1 MSTEAPDK
9 GGQDPAH
16 ASVFKGVRYS
26 LVDQA
31 LLSIS
36 NFIIGLVFIRFASKT
51 DYYAYSQLIGYIAL
65 TTSVQAA
72 LITTTALTLLP
83 QKSGEARQRMVS
95 AYFGLQLALSLAM
108 AVVSGL
114 FVWLLPASL
123 AMDDVSLVLVGA
135 LACMVVSVW
144 LREFMRNIQFI
155 RMRPDLCLWQDLMYV
170 GALAIGIL
178 GLLALH
184 DVAASPMLYLI
195 GAVGILSGLP
205 WLRSAGLKP
214 SWSLSAWRE
223 LLREVWP
230 YAKWSLP
237 AGLVAWAFGNGYL
250 LIGARVVGPEA
261 TAEIVAAKLFAAP
274 LGMVFLSW
282 ANVFRPKVSSSLA
295 ADDVAGV
302 RRLTWISVS
311 GVFGIVLVY
320 GVCLVLAYPMLE
332 SHVLGQK
339 YVGLHGDIAWWGVF
353 FCASGI
359 SSVCNGVLLAGGRF
373 QQSFHAAAISSAISI
388 PMMAV
393 LGAVYAKDGLML
405 GLVMG
410 EATYALVL
418 FLGMRRLLQRV
429 GHSGPAS
436 RPS

>member
-1 MSTEAPDK
+1 ML
-9 GGQDPAH
+9 
-16 ASVFKGVRYS
+16 SVF
-26 LVDQA
+26 A
-31 LLSIS
+31 P
-36 NFIIGLVFIRFASKT
+36 FA
-51 DYYAYSQLIGYIAL
+51 
-65 TTSVQAA
+65 
-72 LITTTALTLLP
+72 
-83 QKSGEARQRMVS
+83 
-95 AYFGLQLALSLAM
+95 
-108 AVVSGL
+108 
-114 FVWLLPASL
+114 
-123 AMDDVSLVLVGA
+123 
-135 LACMVVSVW
+135 
-144 LREFMRNIQFI
+144 
-155 RMRPDLCLWQDLMYV
+155 
-170 GALAIGIL
+170 
-178 GLLALH
+178 
-184 DVAASPMLYLI
+184 VA
-195 GAVGILSGLP
+195 
-205 WLRSAGLKP
+205 
-214 SWSLSAWRE
+214 
-223 LLREVWP
+223 
-230 YAKWSLP
+230 
-237 AGLVAWAFGNGYL
+237 
-250 LIGARVVGPEA
+250 
-261 TAEIVAAKLFAAP
+261 AEIVAAKLFAAP

-429 GHSGPAS
+429 TQHPHRHQLRRRSAAH
-436 RPS
+436 RPSERKWLIPSCFAKPRASPR

>member
-1 MSTEAPDK
+1 MSAE
-9 GGQDPAH
+9 
-16 ASVFKGVRYS
+16 SVFKGVRYS

-36 NFIIGLVFIRFASKT
+36 NFLIGLVFIRFASKT

-83 QKSGEARQRMVS
+83 QKSGEHRQRMVS

-108 AVVSGL
+108 AVIGGVAI
-114 FVWLLPASL
+114 WLMPASL
-123 AMDDVSLVLVGA
+123 AMDHVGWELAGA
-135 LACMVVSVW
+135 LACMVMSVW

-155 RMRPDLCLWQDLMYV
+155 RMRPDLCLWQDLLYV
-170 GALAIGIL
+170 GALVAGIGA
-178 GLLALH
+178 LLYFK
-184 DVAASPMLYLI
+184 DVTVSPMLYVI
-195 GAVGILSGLP
+195 GLVGGVTALP
-205 WLRSAGLKP
+205 WLRSAELSP
-214 SWSLSAWRE
+214 VWSLSAWKD

-250 LIGARVVGPEA
+250 LIGTRVVGPEA

-282 ANVFRPKVSSSLA
+282 ANVFRPKVSRSLA
-295 ADDVAGV
+295 DGDVSGV
-302 RRLTWISVS
+302 RRLTLISVS
-311 GVFGIVLVY
+311 GVLGIVLVY
-320 GVCLVLAYPMLE
+320 ALCVLVAYPTLE
-332 SHVLGQK
+332 SHVLGHK
-339 YVGLHGDIAWWGVF
+339 YRGLHGDIAWWGFF

-373 QQSFHAAAISSAISI
+373 QQSFHAAAWSSAISI
-388 PMMAV
+388 PLMAI
-393 LGAVYAKDGLML
+393 LGSFYAKDGLML
-405 GLVMG
+405 GLVIG
-410 EATYALVL
+410 EATYAFVL
-418 FLGMRRLLQRV
+418 FLGMRRLLKRV
-429 GHSGPAS
+429 GHADPVPLSTARSDSP
-436 RPS
+436 